1 MSSRKPD
8 SVSETAR
15 RSSNAEALARTAAP
29 APACTMVIFGANGDL
44 TKRLLMPALYNL
56 STARLLDDRFAV
68 MGVDRDAS
76 SDTDFQSS
84 QEATMESF
92 TPAAGGEFAQKTLN
106 AEGWGWLKERLH
118 YMQGDFTRDDT
129 MAALADR
136 LKGGSAIFYLAV
148 ADRYFS
154 GIINM
159 LHKAGLTT
167 QAEGM
172 FRRVVI
178 EKPFGHDL
186 QSARQLNADILAK
199 LDESQIYR
207 IDHFLGK
214 ETVQNIMTLRFSN
227 GLFEPLWNRDH
238 IDSVQITAAETVGV
252 EKRGK
257 FYEGTGAL
265 RDMVPNHMFQLLA
278 MTAME
283 PPNSFSADAVR
294 TEKAKVIDAI
304 RPMTPEEVE
313 RNVVRG
319 QYVAG
324 HAADGDKIAY
334 TEEPDVAPDSTVET
348 FIALKLTIDNWRWA
362 GVPFYLRTGKHMSA
376 RTTEIVITFKRS
388 PAVMFRETDVDRM
401 PPNLLVLHLQPHEG
415 IAMHFNAKRPGQVVR
430 LDDVRMDFHYED
442 FFDLKPSTGYETLIY
457 DVLIG
462 DPTLFNRADNIEAGW
477 WGVQS
482 ILDELAH
489 GGTKIHS
496 YPAGTDGPAAAD
508 ALLLHDGRH
517 WKPLT

>member
-1 MSSRKPD
+1 
-8 SVSETAR
+8 
-15 RSSNAEALARTAAP
+15 
-29 APACTMVIFGANGDL
+29 
-44 TKRLLMPALYNL
+44 
-56 STARLLDDRFAV
+56 
-68 MGVDRDAS
+68 
-76 SDTDFQSS
+76 
-84 QEATMESF
+84 
-92 TPAAGGEFAQKTLN
+92 
-106 AEGWGWLKERLH
+106 
-118 YMQGDFTRDDT
+118 
-129 MAALADR
+129 
-136 LKGGSAIFYLAV
+136 
-148 ADRYFS
+148 
-154 GIINM
+154 
-159 LHKAGLTT
+159 
-167 QAEGM
+167 
-172 FRRVVI
+172 VVI

-186 QSARQLNADILAK
+186 QSARQLNTDILAK

-257 FYEGTGAL
+257 FYEMTGAL

-283 PPNSFSADAVR
+283 PPNSFNADAVR

-304 RPMTPEEVE
+304 HPMTPEEVE

-324 HAADGDKIAY
+324 HAAKGGKVAY
-334 TEEPDVAPDSTVET
+334 TGEPDVAPDSTVET
-348 FIALKLTIDNWRWA
+348 FIALKLMIDNWRWA

-388 PAVMFRETDVDRM
+388 PAVMFRDTEVDHM
-401 PPNLLVLHLQPHEG
+401 PPSLLVLHLQPHEG
-415 IAMHFNAKRPGQVVR
+415 IAVHFNAKRPGQVVR
-430 LDDVRMDFHYED
+430 LEDVRMDFHYED

-477 WGVQS
+477 RGVQS
-482 ILDELAH
+482 ILDAVAD
-489 GGTKIHS
+489 GRTRIHD

-508 ALLLHDGRH
+508 ALLSQDGRH